1 MGDTLAG
8 LLAVGVLVLLLA
20 ATHAPLGA
28 HLATVFT
35 SQGHRRV
42 ERITYR
48 LCGVDLDKEQPWT
61 VYAASV
67 GAFSLLS
74 LVLLLTVTP
83 STRAGWPAADRATT
97 RGVADALT
105 ASASGLDPDI
115 SPAYATWQAPRVAAA
130 RGTTTGQV
138 QALVDAHTKSRL
150 LGFLGQ
156 PRVNVTE
163 LNLALTDAAG

>member
-1 MGDTLAG
+1 MDRLRR
-8 LLAVGVLVLLLA
+8 VGRRLLLA
-20 ATHAPLGA
+20 EPRAPVDRDPEHPGR
-28 HLATVFT
+28 LACPGPGDD
-35 SQGHRRV
+35 Q
-42 ERITYR
+42 
-48 LCGVDLDKEQPWT
+48 
-61 VYAASV
+61 
-67 GAFSLLS
+67 
-74 LVLLLTVTP
+74 
-83 STRAGWPAADRATT
+83 
-97 RGVADALT
+97 GVADALT